1 MFYTNMSTSE
11 SETRL
16 LCDLLNHLF
25 ELYGCERL
33 LQPPATAGIDINR
46 DHRLL
51 AAQGAADIIV
61 SFSIAIPSLSDSD
74 FVFSYSIFFTSSM
87 KVLATILV
95 LGLRFIAATPF
106 KPFEV

>member
-16 LCDLLNHLF
+16 LCDLLNRLF

-33 LQPPATAGIDINR
+33 LLPPAAADPDINR

-51 AAQGAADIIV
+51 AAEGAADIIV
-61 SFSIAIPSLSDSD
+61 SF
-74 FVFSYSIFFTSSM
+74 
-87 KVLATILV
+87 IL
-95 LGLRFIAATPF
+95 L
-106 KPFEV
+106 

>member
-1 MFYTNMSTSE
+1 MFYTNMFTSK

-74 FVFSYSIFFTSSM
+74 FVFSYSIFFTLSM
-87 KVLATILV
+87 KVLVTTLV
-95 LGLRFIAATPF
+95 LGPRFIAATPF